1 MPLPGYYQ
9 NCLKLKSTSKII
21 SAEICQTFSL
31 SARSKR
37 RRAGRK
43 RAGELA
49 PKLEAIKPQHDRTP
63 LNQTA
68 KTLAHRI
75 VDPKDAVIRKLANR
89 ITDALVADISN
100 VGTNEDQAGIK
111 LIPPTIISLLS
122 HLPTTVETFLSQSL
136 SLSSQLPTETGPVT
150 ALSSVKSFKILNSGT
165 VFPMIAKYN
174 RLQIDPNRKT
184 NFTWPNCLMGTY
196 TLARQFMAQ
205 FCQEIKS
212 SESATK
218 LKQLAKKI
226 QVTLQENIAQLLTV
240 DIRYYKGAF
249 VSTIIDGFPVHQ
261 EFGTRSRSD
270 DKFIPGQDDDM
281 LPGRGN

>member
-49 PKLEAIKPQHDRTP
+49 RS
-63 LNQTA
+63 NQTA
-68 KTLAHRI
+68 TRQNAFEPNGEDPGTPVSIIPVYPESHINPEDNQLTTCMNSCHSI

-89 ITDALVADISN
+89 ITDALVA
-100 VGTNEDQAGIK
+100 
-111 LIPPTIISLLS
+111 
-122 HLPTTVETFLSQSL
+122 
-136 SLSSQLPTETGPVT
+136 ETGPVT

-281 LPGRGN
+281 LPGQGN

>member
-49 PKLEAIKPQHDRTP
+49 PKLEAIKPQHNRTP

-89 ITDALVADISN
+89 ITDALVA
-100 VGTNEDQAGIK
+100 GE
-111 LIPPTIISLLS
+111 TIRELS
-122 HLPTTVETFLSQSL
+122 
-136 SLSSQLPTETGPVT
+136 
-150 ALSSVKSFKILNSGT
+150 
-165 VFPMIAKYN
+165 
-174 RLQIDPNRKT
+174 
-184 NFTWPNCLMGTY
+184 
-196 TLARQFMAQ
+196 
-205 FCQEIKS
+205 
-212 SESATK
+212 
-218 LKQLAKKI
+218 
-226 QVTLQENIAQLLTV
+226 
-240 DIRYYKGAF
+240 
-249 VSTIIDGFPVHQ
+249 
-261 EFGTRSRSD
+261 
-270 DKFIPGQDDDM
+270 
-281 LPGRGN
+281 